1 MIYNGGK
8 YNQHW
13 STKKLSE
20 LGTFSRGVSK
30 HRPRNDTRLFENGK
44 YPLIQTGDIKEAN
57 LYVTSHSQEYGEFG
71 LKQSKLWDKG
81 TL

>member
-44 YPLIQTGDIKEAN
+44 YPLIQICM
-57 LYVTSHSQEYGEFG
+57 
-71 LKQSKLWDKG
+71 
-81 TL
+81 